1 MPGNTDRQEL
11 VSSTVFQLAG
21 LYSILVASLLTVF
34 IQQDCGST
42 VCVGSGAAQVCTTQK
57 QACSFSENL
66 GVTSRF
72 GKLVVAFNFVTL
84 GIFLVSNI
92 VFWFRERWII
102 QHFDTDN
109 DLPIDNLTFGAHAP
123 ANRAASSLT
132 CPIAQRSSCT
142 LASVLCWVATTRRQ
156 RG

>member
-1 MPGNTDRQEL
+1 M
-11 VSSTVFQLAG
+11 SSTLLQVIG

-34 IQQDCGST
+34 IQQDCGNT
-42 VCVGSGAAQVCTTQK
+42 VCVGTGATAVCTTSK
-57 QACSFSENL
+57 QACSFSDNL

-72 GKLVVAFNFVTL
+72 GRLVVAFNFATL
-84 GIFLVSNI
+84 AIFLISNI

-123 ANRAASSLT
+123 ALCCLPRA
-132 CPIAQRSSCT
+132 R
-142 LASVLCWVATTRRQ
+142 
-156 RG
+156 